1 MGSLPL
7 RTIVAKNIRERRLRL
22 GLSQELLAEKSALHR
37 TYIGAVERGER
48 NITLLSLGKI
58 AAALKVSPAQLAG
71 PTPNTLMKAKYVQSI
86 SGAAV

>member
-1 MGSLPL
+1 MGPPPL

-48 NITLLSLGKI
+48 NITLLSLERI
-58 AAALKVSPAQLAG
+58 ATALKVSPAQLLA
-71 PTPNTLMKAKYVQSI
+71 Q
-86 SGAAV
+86 